1 MPSKHGSKP
10 CTLFWGKYKN
20 WDYLLKSYAIGGGV
34 TLQTFG
40 QLHPKE
46 IINSKVREQTR
57 QNTHLCTEE
66 IDQLDRLSKDF
77 KSMI

>member
-1 MPSKHGSKP
+1 MPSRDGSKP
-10 CTLFWGKYKN
+10 CTLFGEKYKN
-20 WDYLLKSYAIGGGV
+20 WDYLLNSYAIGGGV

-40 QLHPKE
+40 QLHQKE
-46 IINSKVREQTR
+46 ITNSKVREKKK

>member
-1 MPSKHGSKP
+1 MVLNRV
-10 CTLFWGKYKN
+10 LFLGEKYKN
-20 WDYLLKSYAIGGGV
+20 WDYLLNSYAVGGGV

-40 QLHPKE
+40 HFHPKE
-46 IINSKVREQTR
+46 IINSKVKEQK

-66 IDQLDRLSKDF
+66 INLLDRLSKDF

>member
-1 MPSKHGSKP
+1 MVLNRVPFFGE
-10 CTLFWGKYKN
+10 KYKN
-20 WDYLLKSYAIGGGV
+20 WDYLLNCYAIGGGV

-46 IINSKVREQTR
+46 IINSKVREQK
-57 QNTHLCTEE
+57 QNTHLCNEE
-66 IDQLDRLSKDF
+66 IDLLDRLSKDF